1 MSRRATDDVRQ
12 SVKAAMVE
20 FITCIGEHDIG
31 VDDQRLVEARG
42 VAVQINEM
50 GQPAAEFRLPF
61 FGAADYYRPYS
72 PQLNH
77 AAVNTI
83 CGKMQAFW

>member
-50 GQPAAEFRLPF
+50 GQP
-61 FGAADYYRPYS
+61 G
-72 PQLNH
+72 
-77 AAVNTI
+77 
-83 CGKMQAFW
+83 C